1 MKSRLRAEIAE
12 TMVKDVE
19 PVIRKYSA
27 LAAAN
32 KRMAPEAI
40 QAIVDVG
47 LMRT

>member
-1 MKSRLRAEIAE
+1 
-12 TMVKDVE
+12 MVKDVE

-27 LAAAN
+27 LAEAN
-32 KRMAPEAI
+32 KPEAI